1 MVTTFRLCYTEFMDS
16 QDNQPWAPKDD
27 APAVG
32 GDVNSVDDNQQLD
45 TNNKQNQET
54 PVDDVSTNE
63 TSTESPATGVA
74 MDAVMPSSNAIDG
87 QSDSNDEVTSIN
99 ETNTEV
105 TEPVAN
111 NDTESSIPQ
120 SVFDD
125 IASAE
130 PTAPTFSPFDG
141 VQDATQTTP
150 TTATTTSASST
161 APVEQANQPTA
172 TSQSQPG
179 QVIQPEP
186 KKKKSGLKIA
196 LFIGIPILVI
206 LLGVFI
212 WYFAI
217 FNEKT
222 NVVKAAMSNLMS
234 QRDNSAK
241 YSLEMSEDDMS
252 VTISGNISYL
262 ANGSMSADADV
273 EIDTGVEMP
282 SSFSNLGS
290 ISVIN
295 DNKALYI
302 KPSLSDSTQAMISTF
317 ANTYSTNNTDLSVIF
332 DTINDKW
339 IKVDYDLLTSNVA
352 SASSAKGADSL
363 KCIET
368 VTDKLDD
375 KISRQQLIDSLFD
388 SGVLSVTGV
397 EKDANGKYYV
407 ININQDKY
415 DEYIDLLVKTNVFNT
430 LSSCLGSDSKGE
442 PLTAETLKENIDTE
456 TITDTSYKMYISGWN
471 RQVDRIEISGKQGS
485 ASFSASL
492 QYANKIPEIKAPEDA
507 TDIEDA
513 MQELMQKIML
523 QQSSGRDIEIYT
535 NDEFDVINTTDD
547 ALVGPS
553 LQDIPTGIISSGFIK
568 AFSDQLKD

>member
-1 MVTTFRLCYTEFMDS
+1 MDS
-16 QDNQPWAPKDD
+16 QDNQPWAPKND

-45 TNNKQNQET
+45 TNNEQNPET
-54 PVDDVSTNE
+54 PVDDVSANE
-63 TSTESPATGVA
+63 ANTENPVTGIA
-74 MDAVMPSSNAIDG
+74 MDAVMPSSGTSDE
-87 QSDSNDEVTSIN
+87 QSSSDSGAVNSKTTAEVAAPAASSD
-99 ETNTEV
+99 
-105 TEPVAN
+105 A
-111 NDTESSIPQ
+111 ESSIPQ
-120 SVFDD
+120 SVFDN
-125 IASAE
+125 IASTGPAT
-130 PTAPTFSPFDG
+130 PAFSPFGG
-141 VQDATQTTP
+141 VQDAAQ
-150 TTATTTSASST
+150 TTSASNTTS
-161 APVEQANQPTA
+161 AEQTNQPIT
-172 TSQSQPG
+172 TSQGQPD
-179 QVIQPEP
+179 QTAQPEP

-217 FNEKT
+217 YNEKT
-222 NVVKAAMSNLMS
+222 NVVKAAISNLMS

-241 YSLEMSEDDMS
+241 YSLEMSEDDTS

-262 ANGSMSADADV
+262 ANGSMSADANI

-282 SSFSNLGS
+282 SSFSDLGS

-295 DNKALYI
+295 DNEALYI
-302 KPSLSDSTQAMISTF
+302 KPSLSDNTQAMISTF
-317 ANTYSTNNTDLSVIF
+317 ANSYSTNNTDLSVIF

-339 IKVDYDLLTSNVA
+339 VKIDYDLLTSNTT

-430 LSSCLGSDSKGE
+430 LSSCLGSNSDGE
-442 PLTAETLKENIDTE
+442 LLTAETLKKNIDTE
-456 TITDTSYKMYISGWN
+456 TITNTSYKMYISGWN

-492 QYANKIPEIKAPEDA
+492 QYANKVPEIKAPEDA

-513 MQELMQKIML
+513 MQQLMQKMML

-535 NDEFDVINTTDD
+535 NDEFDVINTADD
-547 ALVGPS
+547 ALVGPT
-553 LQDIPTGIISSGFIK
+553 LQDIPTGIINSGFIK
-568 AFSDQLKD
+568 AFSDQLKN

>member
-1 MVTTFRLCYTEFMDS
+1 MDS
-16 QDNQPWAPKDD
+16 QDNQPWAPKND

-45 TNNKQNQET
+45 TNNEQNPET

-63 TSTESPATGVA
+63 ANTENPVTGVA
-74 MDAVMPSSNAIDG
+74 MDAVMPSSGTSDE
-87 QSDSNDEVTSIN
+87 QSSSDSGAVNGETTAEVAAPAASSD
-99 ETNTEV
+99 
-105 TEPVAN
+105 A
-111 NDTESSIPQ
+111 ESPIPQ
-120 SVFDD
+120 SVFDN
-125 IASAE
+125 IASAG
-130 PTAPTFSPFDG
+130 PAAPTFSPFGG
-141 VQDATQTTP
+141 VQDAAQTTP
-150 TTATTTSASST
+150 TTTTTT
-161 APVEQANQPTA
+161 VGQ
-172 TSQSQPG
+172 TSQPITTSQGQPG
-179 QVIQPEP
+179 QTAQPEP

-217 FNEKT
+217 YNEKT

-241 YSLEMSEDDMS
+241 YSLEMSEDDAS

-262 ANGSMSADADV
+262 ANGSMSADANI

-282 SSFSNLGS
+282 SSFSDLGS

-302 KPSLSDSTQAMISTF
+302 KPSLSDNTQAMISTF
-317 ANTYSTNNTDLSVIF
+317 ANSYSTNNTDLSVVF

-339 IKVDYDLLTSNVA
+339 IKVDYDLLTSNA
-352 SASSAKGADSL
+352 TSASSAEGADSL
-363 KCIET
+363 KCIEA

-415 DEYIDLLVKTNVFNT
+415 DEYIDLLAKTNVFNT
-430 LSSCLGSDSKGE
+430 LSSCLGSDSDGE
-442 PLTAETLKENIDTE
+442 LLTAETLKKNIDTE
-456 TITDTSYKMYISGWN
+456 TITNTSYKMYISGWN

-492 QYANKIPEIKAPEDA
+492 QYANKVPEIKAPEDA

-523 QQSSGRDIEIYT
+523 QQSSDRDIEIYT
-535 NDEFDVINTTDD
+535 NNELDVINTADD
-547 ALVGPS
+547 ALVGPT
-553 LQDIPTGIISSGFIK
+553 LQDIPTGIINSGFIK

>member
-32 GDVNSVDDNQQLD
+32 GDVNSVDDNQQSD
-45 TNNKQNQET
+45 TNNEQNQEAS
-54 PVDDVSTNE
+54 VDDASTNE

-74 MDAVMPSSNAIDG
+74 MDAVMPSSSTSDE
-87 QSDSNDEVTSIN
+87 QSSSDSGAVNGETTAEVAAPATSSD
-99 ETNTEV
+99 
-105 TEPVAN
+105 A
-111 NDTESSIPQ
+111 ESSIPQ
-120 SVFDD
+120 SVFDN
-125 IASAE
+125 IASAG
-130 PTAPTFSPFDG
+130 PATPAFSPFGG
-141 VQDATQTTP
+141 VQDVAQTTP
-150 TTATTTSASST
+150 TATTTT
-161 APVEQANQPTA
+161 VGQ
-172 TSQSQPG
+172 TSQPITTSQGQPG
-179 QVIQPEP
+179 QTAQPEP
-186 KKKKSGLKIA
+186 EKKKSGLKIA
-196 LFIGIPILVI
+196 LFISIPILVI

-222 NVVKAAMSNLMS
+222 NVVKAAISNLMS

-262 ANGSMSADADV
+262 ANGSMSADANI

-282 SSFSNLGS
+282 SSFGDLGS

-295 DNKALYI
+295 DNEALYI
-302 KPSLSDSTQAMISTF
+302 KPSLSDNTQAMISTF
-317 ANTYSTNNTDLSVIF
+317 ANSYSTNNTDLSVIF

-415 DEYIDLLVKTNVFNT
+415 DEYIDLLAKTNVFNT
-430 LSSCLGSDSKGE
+430 LSSCLGSNSDGE
-442 PLTAETLKENIDTE
+442 LLTAETLKENIDTE

-492 QYANKIPEIKAPEDA
+492 QYANEVPEIKTPEDA

-535 NDEFDVINTTDD
+535 NDEFDVINTADD
-547 ALVGPS
+547 ALVGPT

-568 AFSDQLKD
+568 AFSDQLKN

>member
-16 QDNQPWAPKDD
+16 QDNQPWAPKND

-45 TNNKQNQET
+45 TNNEQNPET
-54 PVDDVSTNE
+54 PVDDVSANE
-63 TSTESPATGVA
+63 ANTENPATGIA
-74 MDAVMPSSNAIDG
+74 MDAVMPSSGTSDE
-87 QSDSNDEVTSIN
+87 QSSSDSGAVNGETTAEVATPAASSD
-99 ETNTEV
+99 
-105 TEPVAN
+105 A
-111 NDTESSIPQ
+111 ESSIPQ
-120 SVFDD
+120 SVFDN
-125 IASAE
+125 IASTGPAT
-130 PTAPTFSPFDG
+130 PAFSPFGG

-150 TTATTTSASST
+150 TATTTT
-161 APVEQANQPTA
+161 VGQ
-172 TSQSQPG
+172 TSQPITTSQG
-179 QVIQPEP
+179 QPSQTAQPEP

-196 LFIGIPILVI
+196 LFISIPILVI

-217 FNEKT
+217 YNEKT
-222 NVVKAAMSNLMS
+222 NVVKAAISNLMS

-262 ANGSMSADADV
+262 ANGSMSADANI

-282 SSFSNLGS
+282 SSFSDLGS

-302 KPSLSDSTQAMISTF
+302 KPSLSDNTQAMISTF
-317 ANTYSTNNTDLSVIF
+317 ANSYSTNNTNLSVIF

-339 IKVDYDLLTSNVA
+339 IKVDYDLLTSNA
-352 SASSAKGADSL
+352 TSASSTKGAESL
-363 KCIET
+363 KCIEA

-430 LSSCLGSDSKGE
+430 LSSCLGSNSDGE
-442 PLTAETLKENIDTE
+442 LLTAETLKENIDTE
-456 TITDTSYKMYISGWN
+456 TITNTSYKMYISGWN

-492 QYANKIPEIKAPEDA
+492 QYANEVPEIKAPEDA
-507 TDIEDA
+507 TNIEDA
-513 MQELMQKIML
+513 MQELMQKMML

-535 NDEFDVINTTDD
+535 NDEFDVINTADD
-547 ALVGPS
+547 ALVGPT
-553 LQDIPTGIISSGFIK
+553 LQDIPTGIINSGFIK
-568 AFSDQLKD
+568 AFSNQLKD

>member
-1 MVTTFRLCYTEFMDS
+1 MDS
-16 QDNQPWAPKDD
+16 QDNQPWAPKND

-45 TNNKQNQET
+45 TNNEQNPET
-54 PVDDVSTNE
+54 PVDDVSANE
-63 TSTESPATGVA
+63 ANTENLVTGIA
-74 MDAVMPSSNAIDG
+74 MDAVMPSSGTSDEQSN
-87 QSDSNDEVTSIN
+87 SDSGAVNGETTAEVAAPAASSD
-99 ETNTEV
+99 
-105 TEPVAN
+105 A
-111 NDTESSIPQ
+111 ESSIPQ
-120 SVFDD
+120 SVFDN

-130 PTAPTFSPFDG
+130 PATPAFSPFGG
-141 VQDATQTTP
+141 VQNATQTTS
-150 TTATTTSASST
+150 ASNTTT
-161 APVEQANQPTA
+161 VGQ
-172 TSQSQPG
+172 TSQPITTSQGQPG
-179 QVIQPEP
+179 QTDQPEP

-196 LFIGIPILVI
+196 LCIGIPILVI

-217 FNEKT
+217 YNEKT

-241 YSLEMSEDDMS
+241 YSLEMSEDDAS

-262 ANGSMSADADV
+262 ANGSMSADANI

-282 SSFSNLGS
+282 SSFSDLGS

-295 DNKALYI
+295 DNKALYV
-302 KPSLSDSTQAMISTF
+302 KPSLSDNTQAMISTF
-317 ANTYSTNNTDLSVIF
+317 ANSYSTSNTDLSVIF

-339 IKVDYDLLTSNVA
+339 IKIDHDLLASNTISTS
-352 SASSAKGADSL
+352 STDGADSL
-363 KCIET
+363 KCVEA

-375 KISRQQLIDSLFD
+375 KISREQLINSLFD

-430 LSSCLGSDSKGE
+430 LSSCLGSNGDGE

-471 RQVDRIEISGKQGS
+471 RQVDRIEISGKQ
-485 ASFSASL
+485 ASSSFNATI
-492 QYANKIPEIKAPEDA
+492 QYANEVPEIKAPEDA

-523 QQSSGRDIEIYT
+523 QQSSGRDIKIYT
-535 NDEFDVINTTDD
+535 NDEFDVINTADD
-547 ALVGPS
+547 ALVGPT

>member
-1 MVTTFRLCYTEFMDS
+1 MDS

-32 GDVNSVDDNQQLD
+32 GNVNSIDDNQQSS
-45 TNNKQNQET
+45 TNNEQNQEAS
-54 PVDDVSTNE
+54 VNDASTNE
-63 TSTESPATGVA
+63 TNVETPATGVA
-74 MDAVMPSSNAIDG
+74 MDAVMPASNVTDE
-87 QSDSNDEVTSIN
+87 QPDSNSEAANEN
-99 ETNTEV
+99 ETSTEV
-105 TEPVAN
+105 AEPVAN
-111 NDTESSIPQ
+111 TDTESSIPQ

-125 IASAE
+125 IASAG
-130 PTAPTFSPFDG
+130 PTSPAFSPFGG
-141 VQDATQTTP
+141 VQDATQSTP
-150 TTATTTSASST
+150 ATTTSASST

-206 LLGVFI
+206 LLGIFI

-222 NVVKAAMSNLMS
+222 NVVKAAISNLMS

-241 YSLEMSEDDMS
+241 YTFEISEDNMT
-252 VTISGNISYL
+252 VTIDGNISYL
-262 ANGSMSADADV
+262 ANGSMSADANI

-282 SSFSNLGS
+282 SSFSDLGS

-302 KPSLSDSTQAMISTF
+302 KPSLSDNTQAMISTF
-317 ANTYSTNNTDLSVIF
+317 ANSYSTNNTDLSVIF

-397 EKDANGKYYV
+397 EKDANGKYYI

-430 LSSCLGSDSKGE
+430 LSSCLGSNSDGE
-442 PLTAETLKENIDTE
+442 LLTAETLKGNIDTE

-485 ASFSASL
+485 ASFSANL
-492 QYANKIPEIKAPEDA
+492 QYANKTPEIKAPEDA

-535 NDEFDVINTTDD
+535 NDEFDVINTADD
-547 ALVGPS
+547 ALVGPT

>member
-1 MVTTFRLCYTEFMDS
+1 MDS
-16 QDNQPWAPKDD
+16 QDNQPWAPKND

-45 TNNKQNQET
+45 TNNEQNQET
-54 PVDDVSTNE
+54 PVNDISANE
-63 TSTESPATGVA
+63 ANTENPVTGTA
-74 MDAVMPSSNAIDG
+74 MDAVMPSSGTSDEQSN
-87 QSDSNDEVTSIN
+87 SDSGAVNGETTAEVAAPAASSD
-99 ETNTEV
+99 
-105 TEPVAN
+105 A
-111 NDTESSIPQ
+111 ESSIPQ
-120 SVFDD
+120 SVFDN
-125 IASAE
+125 IASAG
-130 PTAPTFSPFDG
+130 PAAPAFSPFGG
-141 VQDATQTTP
+141 VQDATQTTS
-150 TTATTTSASST
+150 ASNTTTVGQT
-161 APVEQANQPTA
+161 NQPIT
-172 TSQSQPG
+172 TSQGQPG
-179 QVIQPEP
+179 QTAQPGP

-217 FNEKT
+217 YNEKT
-222 NVVKAAMSNLMS
+222 NVVKAAISNLMS

-241 YSLEMSEDDMS
+241 YSLEMSEDDAS

-262 ANGSMSADADV
+262 ANGSMSADADI

-282 SSFSNLGS
+282 SSFSDLGS

-295 DNKALYI
+295 DNEALYI
-302 KPSLSDSTQAMISTF
+302 KPSLSDNTQAMISTF
-317 ANTYSTNNTDLSVIF
+317 ANSYSTNNTDLSVIF

-339 IKVDYDLLTSNVA
+339 IKVDYDLLTSNA
-352 SASSAKGADSL
+352 TSASSAKGADSL

-415 DEYIDLLVKTNVFNT
+415 DEYIDLLAKTNVFNT
-430 LSSCLGSDSKGE
+430 LSSCLGSNSDGE
-442 PLTAETLKENIDTE
+442 LLTAETLKENIDTE
-456 TITDTSYKMYISGWN
+456 TITNTSYKMYISGWN

-492 QYANKIPEIKAPEDA
+492 QYANEVPEIKAPDDA

-535 NDEFDVINTTDD
+535 NDEFDVINTADD
-547 ALVGPS
+547 ALVGPT
-553 LQDIPTGIISSGFIK
+553 LQDIPTGIINSGFIK
-568 AFSDQLKD
+568 AFSNQLKG

>member
-16 QDNQPWAPKDD
+16 QDNQPWAPKND

-45 TNNKQNQET
+45 TNNEQNPET
-54 PVDDVSTNE
+54 PVDDVSANE
-63 TSTESPATGVA
+63 ANTENPVTGIA
-74 MDAVMPSSNAIDG
+74 MDAVMPSSGPSDE
-87 QSDSNDEVTSIN
+87 QSSSDSGAVNGETAAEVATPAASSD
-99 ETNTEV
+99 
-105 TEPVAN
+105 A
-111 NDTESSIPQ
+111 ESPIPQ
-120 SVFDD
+120 SVFDN
-125 IASAE
+125 IASAG
-130 PTAPTFSPFDG
+130 PATPAFSPFGG
-141 VQDATQTTP
+141 VQDAAQ
-150 TTATTTSASST
+150 TTSASNTTTVGQTS
-161 APVEQANQPTA
+161 QPIT
-172 TSQSQPG
+172 TSQSQPS
-179 QVIQPEP
+179 QTTQPEP

-217 FNEKT
+217 YNEKT

-241 YSLEMSEDDMS
+241 YSLEMSEDDAS

-262 ANGSMSADADV
+262 ANGSMSADANI

-282 SSFSNLGS
+282 SSFSDLGS

-302 KPSLSDSTQAMISTF
+302 KPSLSDNTQAMISTF
-317 ANTYSTNNTDLSVIF
+317 ANSYSTNNTDLSVIF

-339 IKVDYDLLTSNVA
+339 IKVDYDLLTSNA
-352 SASSAKGADSL
+352 TSASSAKGADSL

-430 LSSCLGSDSKGE
+430 LSSCLGSNSNGE
-442 PLTAETLKENIDTE
+442 LLTAETLKKNIDTE
-456 TITDTSYKMYISGWN
+456 TITNTSYKMYISGWN

-492 QYANKIPEIKAPEDA
+492 QYANKVPEIKAPEDA

-535 NDEFDVINTTDD
+535 NDELDVINTADD
-547 ALVGPS
+547 ALVGPT
-553 LQDIPTGIISSGFIK
+553 LQDIPTGIINSGFIK

>member
-16 QDNQPWAPKDD
+16 QDNQPWAPKND

-45 TNNKQNQET
+45 TNNEQNQET
-54 PVDDVSTNE
+54 PVDDVSANE
-63 TSTESPATGVA
+63 ANTENPVTGIA
-74 MDAVMPSSNAIDG
+74 MDAVMPSSGTSDE
-87 QSDSNDEVTSIN
+87 QSSSDSGVVNS
-99 ETNTEV
+99 ETTTEV
-105 TEPVAN
+105 AAPAASS
-111 NDTESSIPQ
+111 DAESSIPQ
-120 SVFDD
+120 SVFDN
-125 IASAE
+125 IASAG
-130 PTAPTFSPFDG
+130 PTTPAFSPFGG
-141 VQDATQTTP
+141 VQDAAQ
-150 TTATTTSASST
+150 TTSASNTTS
-161 APVEQANQPTA
+161 VEQ
-172 TSQSQPG
+172 TSQPITTSQGQPG
-179 QVIQPEP
+179 QTAQPEP

-222 NVVKAAMSNLMS
+222 NVVKAAISNLMS

-241 YSLEMSEDDMS
+241 YSLKMSEDDAS

-262 ANGSMSADADV
+262 ANGSMSADANI

-282 SSFSNLGS
+282 SSFSDLGS

-295 DNKALYI
+295 DNEALYI
-302 KPSLSDSTQAMISTF
+302 KPSLSDNTQAMISTF
-317 ANTYSTNNTDLSVIF
+317 ANSYSTNNTDLSVIF

-363 KCIET
+363 KCIEA

-430 LSSCLGSDSKGE
+430 LSSCLGSNSDGE
-442 PLTAETLKENIDTE
+442 LLTAETLKKNIDTE
-456 TITDTSYKMYISGWN
+456 TITNTSYKMYISGWN

-492 QYANKIPEIKAPEDA
+492 QYANKVPEIKAPEDA

-513 MQELMQKIML
+513 MQELMQKMML
-523 QQSSGRDIEIYT
+523 QQSSDRDIKIYT
-535 NDEFDVINTTDD
+535 NNELDVINTADD
-547 ALVGPS
+547 ALVGPT
-553 LQDIPTGIISSGFIK
+553 LQDIPTGIINSGFIK

>member
-1 MVTTFRLCYTEFMDS
+1 MDS
-16 QDNQPWAPKDD
+16 QDNQPWAPKND

-45 TNNKQNQET
+45 TNNEQNQEA
-54 PVDDVSTNE
+54 PVDDTSANE
-63 TSTESPATGVA
+63 ANAENPVTGIA
-74 MDAVMPSSNAIDG
+74 MDAVMPSSSTSDEQSN
-87 QSDSNDEVTSIN
+87 SDSGVVNSETTAEVATPGASSD
-99 ETNTEV
+99 
-105 TEPVAN
+105 A
-111 NDTESSIPQ
+111 ESSIPQ
-120 SVFDD
+120 SVFDN
-125 IASAE
+125 IASAG
-130 PTAPTFSPFDG
+130 PATPAFSPFGG

-150 TTATTTSASST
+150 ATTTT
-161 APVEQANQPTA
+161 TVGQ
-172 TSQSQPG
+172 TSQPITTSQDQPG
-179 QVIQPEP
+179 QTAQPEP

-196 LFIGIPILVI
+196 LFISIPILVI

-217 FNEKT
+217 YNEKT
-222 NVVKAAMSNLMS
+222 NVVKAAISNLMS

-241 YSLEMSEDDMS
+241 YSLKMSEDDMS
-252 VTISGNISYL
+252 VTINGNISYL
-262 ANGSMSADADV
+262 ANGSMSADADIK
-273 EIDTGVEMP
+273 IDTGVKTP
-282 SSFSNLGS
+282 SNFSDLGS

-302 KPSLSDSTQAMISTF
+302 KPSLSDNTQAMISTF
-317 ANTYSTNNTDLSVIF
+317 ANSYSTNNTDLSVIF

-339 IKVDYDLLTSNVA
+339 IKVDYDLLTSNA
-352 SASSAKGADSL
+352 TSASSAKGADSL

-430 LSSCLGSDSKGE
+430 LSSCLESSSDGE
-442 PLTAETLKENIDTE
+442 LLTAETLKENIDTE
-456 TITDTSYKMYISGWN
+456 TITNTSYKMYISGWN

-492 QYANKIPEIKAPEDA
+492 QYANKVPEIKAPEDA

-513 MQELMQKIML
+513 MQELMQKMML
-523 QQSSGRDIEIYT
+523 QQSSDRDIEIYT
-535 NDEFDVINTTDD
+535 NNELDVINTADD
-547 ALVGPS
+547 ALIGPT
-553 LQDIPTGIISSGFIK
+553 LQDIPTGIINSGFIK

>member
-16 QDNQPWAPKDD
+16 QDNQPWAPKND

-32 GDVNSVDDNQQLD
+32 RDVNSVDDNQQLD
-45 TNNKQNQET
+45 TNNEQNPET
-54 PVDDVSTNE
+54 PVDDVSANE
-63 TSTESPATGVA
+63 ANTESPVTGIA
-74 MDAVMPSSNAIDG
+74 MDAVMPSSGTSDEQSN
-87 QSDSNDEVTSIN
+87 SDSGTVNGETTAEVAAPAASSD
-99 ETNTEV
+99 
-105 TEPVAN
+105 A
-111 NDTESSIPQ
+111 ESPIPQ
-120 SVFDD
+120 SVFDN
-125 IASAE
+125 IASAG
-130 PTAPTFSPFDG
+130 PATPAFSPFGG
-141 VQDATQTTP
+141 VQDAAQTTP
-150 TTATTTSASST
+150 AATTTA
-161 APVEQANQPTA
+161 VGQ
-172 TSQSQPG
+172 TSQPITTSQGQPG
-179 QVIQPEP
+179 QTAQPEP

-217 FNEKT
+217 YNEKT

-241 YSLEMSEDDMS
+241 YSLEMSEDDAS

-262 ANGSMSADADV
+262 ANGSMSADANI
-273 EIDTGVEMP
+273 EIDTGVEMS
-282 SSFSNLGS
+282 SSFSDLGS

-302 KPSLSDSTQAMISTF
+302 KPSLSNNTQAMISTF
-317 ANTYSTNNTDLSVIF
+317 ANSYSTNNTDLSVIF

-363 KCIET
+363 KCIEA

-430 LSSCLGSDSKGE
+430 LSSCLGSNSDGE
-442 PLTAETLKENIDTE
+442 LLTAETLKENIDTE
-456 TITDTSYKMYISGWN
+456 TITNTSYKMYISGWN

-492 QYANKIPEIKAPEDA
+492 QYANKVPEIKAPDDA

-513 MQELMQKIML
+513 MQQLMQKMML
-523 QQSSGRDIEIYT
+523 QQSSDRDIEIYT
-535 NDEFDVINTTDD
+535 NNELDVINTADD
-547 ALVGPS
+547 ALVGPT
-553 LQDIPTGIISSGFIK
+553 LQDIPTGIINSGFIK
-568 AFSDQLKD
+568 AFSNQLKD

>member
-1 MVTTFRLCYTEFMDS
+1 MDS
-16 QDNQPWAPKDD
+16 QDNQPWAPKND

-45 TNNKQNQET
+45 TNNEQNPET
-54 PVDDVSTNE
+54 PVDDVSANE
-63 TSTESPATGVA
+63 ANTENLVTGIA
-74 MDAVMPSSNAIDG
+74 MDAVMPSSGTSDEQSN
-87 QSDSNDEVTSIN
+87 SDSGAVNGETTVEVAAPAASSD
-99 ETNTEV
+99 
-105 TEPVAN
+105 A
-111 NDTESSIPQ
+111 ESSIPQ
-120 SVFDD
+120 SVFDN

-130 PTAPTFSPFDG
+130 PATPAFSPFGG
-141 VQDATQTTP
+141 VQNATQTTS
-150 TTATTTSASST
+150 ASNTTT
-161 APVEQANQPTA
+161 VGQ
-172 TSQSQPG
+172 TSQPITTSQGQPG
-179 QVIQPEP
+179 QTAQPEP

-217 FNEKT
+217 YNEKT
-222 NVVKAAMSNLMS
+222 NVVKAAISNLMS

-241 YSLEMSEDDMS
+241 YSLEMSEDDAS

-262 ANGSMSADADV
+262 ANGSMSADANI

-282 SSFSNLGS
+282 SSFSDLGS

-295 DNKALYI
+295 DNKALYV
-302 KPSLSDSTQAMISTF
+302 KPSLSDNTQAMISTF
-317 ANTYSTNNTDLSVIF
+317 ANSYSTSNTDLSVIF

-339 IKVDYDLLTSNVA
+339 IKIDHDLLASNTISTS
-352 SASSAKGADSL
+352 STDGADSL
-363 KCIET
+363 KCVEA

-375 KISRQQLIDSLFD
+375 KISREQLINSLFD

-430 LSSCLGSDSKGE
+430 LSSCLGSNGDGE
-442 PLTAETLKENIDTE
+442 PLTTETLKENIDTE

-471 RQVDRIEISGKQGS
+471 RQVDRIEISGKQ
-485 ASFSASL
+485 ASSSFNATI
-492 QYANKIPEIKAPEDA
+492 QYANEVPEIKAPEDA

-523 QQSSGRDIEIYT
+523 QQSSGRDIKIYT
-535 NDEFDVINTTDD
+535 NDEFDVINTADD
-547 ALVGPS
+547 ALVGPT

>member
-1 MVTTFRLCYTEFMDS
+1 MDS

-32 GDVNSVDDNQQLD
+32 GNVNSIDDNQQSS
-45 TNNKQNQET
+45 TNNEQNQEAS
-54 PVDDVSTNE
+54 VNDASTNE
-63 TSTESPATGVA
+63 TNVETPATGVA
-74 MDAVMPSSNAIDG
+74 MDAVMPASNVTDE
-87 QSDSNDEVTSIN
+87 QPDSNSEAANEN
-99 ETNTEV
+99 ETSTEV
-105 TEPVAN
+105 AEPVAN
-111 NDTESSIPQ
+111 TDTESSIPQ

-125 IASAE
+125 IASAG
-130 PTAPTFSPFDG
+130 PTSPAFSPFGG
-141 VQDATQTTP
+141 VQDATQSTP
-150 TTATTTSASST
+150 AITTSASST

-196 LFIGIPILVI
+196 LFICIPILVI
-206 LLGVFI
+206 LIGVLI

-241 YSLEMSEDDMS
+241 YTFEISEDNMT
-252 VTISGNISYL
+252 VTIDGNISYL
-262 ANGSMSADADV
+262 ANGSMSADANI

-282 SSFSNLGS
+282 SSFSDLGS

-302 KPSLSDSTQAMISTF
+302 KPSLSDNTQAMISTF
-317 ANTYSTNNTDLSVIF
+317 ANSYSANNTDLSVIF

-397 EKDANGKYYV
+397 EKDANGKYYI

-430 LSSCLGSDSKGE
+430 LSSCLGSDSNGE

-492 QYANKIPEIKAPEDA
+492 QYANKTPEIKAPEDA

-535 NDEFDVINTTDD
+535 NDEFDVINTADD
-547 ALVGPS
+547 ALVGPT

>member
-1 MVTTFRLCYTEFMDS
+1 MDS
-16 QDNQPWAPKDD
+16 QDNQPWAPKND

-45 TNNKQNQET
+45 TNNKQNPET
-54 PVDDVSTNE
+54 PVDDVSANE
-63 TSTESPATGVA
+63 ANTENQVTGIA
-74 MDAVMPSSNAIDG
+74 MDAVMPSSGTSDEQSSSDGGAVNGEATAEVAAPATSSNA
-87 QSDSNDEVTSIN
+87 
-99 ETNTEV
+99 
-105 TEPVAN
+105 
-111 NDTESSIPQ
+111 ESSIPQ
-120 SVFDD
+120 SVFDN
-125 IASAE
+125 IASAG
-130 PTAPTFSPFDG
+130 PATPAFSPFGG
-141 VQDATQTTP
+141 VQDAAQTTP
-150 TTATTTSASST
+150 AATTTT
-161 APVEQANQPTA
+161 VGQ
-172 TSQSQPG
+172 TSQPITTSQG
-179 QVIQPEP
+179 QPSQTAQPEP

-217 FNEKT
+217 YNEKT

-252 VTISGNISYL
+252 VTINGNIRYL
-262 ANGSMSADADV
+262 ANGSMSADANI

-282 SSFSNLGS
+282 SSFSDLGS

-302 KPSLSDSTQAMISTF
+302 KPSLSDNTQAMISTF
-317 ANTYSTNNTDLSVIF
+317 ANSYSTNNTDLSVIF

-339 IKVDYDLLTSNVA
+339 IKVDYDLLTSNA
-352 SASSAKGADSL
+352 TSASSAEGADSL
-363 KCIET
+363 KCIEA

-388 SGVLSVTGV
+388 SGVLSVTDV

-430 LSSCLGSDSKGE
+430 LSSCLGSDSNGE

-492 QYANKIPEIKAPEDA
+492 QYANEVPEIKAPEDA

-535 NDEFDVINTTDD
+535 NNEFDVINTADD
-547 ALVGPS
+547 ALVGPT
-553 LQDIPTGIISSGFIK
+553 LQDIPTGIINSGLIK

>member
-1 MVTTFRLCYTEFMDS
+1 MDS

-32 GDVNSVDDNQQLD
+32 GDVNSVDDNQQSD
-45 TNNKQNQET
+45 TNNEQNQEAS
-54 PVDDVSTNE
+54 VDDASTNE

-74 MDAVMPSSNAIDG
+74 MDAVMPSSSTSNE
-87 QSDSNDEVTSIN
+87 QSNSDSGAVNGETTAEVAAPAASSD
-99 ETNTEV
+99 
-105 TEPVAN
+105 A
-111 NDTESSIPQ
+111 ESSIPQ
-120 SVFDD
+120 SVFDN
-125 IASAE
+125 IASAG
-130 PTAPTFSPFDG
+130 PATPAFSPFGG
-141 VQDATQTTP
+141 VQDAAQTTP
-150 TTATTTSASST
+150 TATTTT
-161 APVEQANQPTA
+161 VGQ
-172 TSQSQPG
+172 TSQPITTSQGQPG
-179 QVIQPEP
+179 QTAQPEP
-186 KKKKSGLKIA
+186 EKKKSGLKIA
-196 LFIGIPILVI
+196 LFISIPILVI

-222 NVVKAAMSNLMS
+222 NVVKAAISNLMS

-262 ANGSMSADADV
+262 ANGSMSADANI

-282 SSFSNLGS
+282 SSFGDLGS

-302 KPSLSDSTQAMISTF
+302 KPSLSDNTQAMISTF
-317 ANTYSTNNTDLSVIF
+317 ANSYSTNNTDLSVIF

-415 DEYIDLLVKTNVFNT
+415 DEYIDLLAKTNVFNT
-430 LSSCLGSDSKGE
+430 LSSCLGSNSDGE
-442 PLTAETLKENIDTE
+442 LLTAETLKENIDTE

-485 ASFSASL
+485 ASFGASL
-492 QYANKIPEIKAPEDA
+492 QYANEVPEIKTPEDA

-535 NDEFDVINTTDD
+535 NDEFDVINTADD
-547 ALVGPS
+547 ALVGPT

-568 AFSDQLKD
+568 AFSDQLKN

>member
-1 MVTTFRLCYTEFMDS
+1 MDS
-16 QDNQPWAPKDD
+16 QDNQPWAPKND

-45 TNNKQNQET
+45 TNNEQNQET
-54 PVDDVSTNE
+54 PVDDVSANE
-63 TSTESPATGVA
+63 ANTENPVTGVA
-74 MDAVMPSSNAIDG
+74 MDAVMPSSGTSDE
-87 QSDSNDEVTSIN
+87 QSSSDSGAVNGETTAEVAAPAASSD
-99 ETNTEV
+99 
-105 TEPVAN
+105 A
-111 NDTESSIPQ
+111 ESPIPQ
-120 SVFDD
+120 SVFDN
-125 IASAE
+125 IASAG
-130 PTAPTFSPFDG
+130 PAAPTFSPFGG
-141 VQDATQTTP
+141 VQDAAQTTP
-150 TTATTTSASST
+150 TTTTTT
-161 APVEQANQPTA
+161 VGQ
-172 TSQSQPG
+172 TSQPITTSQGQPG
-179 QVIQPEP
+179 QTAQPEP

-217 FNEKT
+217 YNEKT

-241 YSLEMSEDDMS
+241 YSLEMSEDDAS

-262 ANGSMSADADV
+262 ANGSMSADANI

-282 SSFSNLGS
+282 SSFSDLGS

-302 KPSLSDSTQAMISTF
+302 KPSLSDNTQAMISTF
-317 ANTYSTNNTDLSVIF
+317 ANSYSTNNTDLSVVF

-339 IKVDYDLLTSNVA
+339 IKVDYDLLTSNA
-352 SASSAKGADSL
+352 TSASSAEGADSL
-363 KCIET
+363 KCIEA

-415 DEYIDLLVKTNVFNT
+415 DEYIDLLAKTNVFNT
-430 LSSCLGSDSKGE
+430 LSSCLGSNSDGE
-442 PLTAETLKENIDTE
+442 LLTAETLKENIDTE
-456 TITDTSYKMYISGWN
+456 TITNTSYKMYISGWN

-492 QYANKIPEIKAPEDA
+492 QYANKVPEIKAPEDA

-523 QQSSGRDIEIYT
+523 QQSSDRDIEIYT
-535 NDEFDVINTTDD
+535 NNELDVINTADD
-547 ALVGPS
+547 ALVGPT
-553 LQDIPTGIISSGFIK
+553 LQDIPTGIINSGFIK

>member
-1 MVTTFRLCYTEFMDS
+1 M
-16 QDNQPWAPKDD
+16 NA
-27 APAVG
+27 
-32 GDVNSVDDNQQLD
+32 
-45 TNNKQNQET
+45 
-54 PVDDVSTNE
+54 STNE

-74 MDAVMPSSNAIDG
+74 MDAVMPTSNTTDEKVESSSEVVGDNSATESTESAATDNA
-87 QSDSNDEVTSIN
+87 
-99 ETNTEV
+99 
-105 TEPVAN
+105 
-111 NDTESSIPQ
+111 ESSIPQ

-125 IASAE
+125 IATSG
-130 PTAPTFSPFDG
+130 PTAPAFSPFGG
-141 VQDATQTTP
+141 VQNAAQATPTNNATPTNQAGQPTLTTDNQPSQATQPTP
-150 TTATTTSASST
+150 
-161 APVEQANQPTA
+161 
-172 TSQSQPG
+172 
-179 QVIQPEP
+179 
-186 KKKKSGLKIA
+186 KKKSGLKIA
-196 LFIGIPILVI
+196 LFIGIPLLVI
-206 LLGVFI
+206 LIGVLI

-241 YSLEMSEDDMS
+241 YTFEISEDEMT
-252 VTISGNISYL
+252 VTIDGSISYL
-262 ANGSMSADADV
+262 ANGPISADANIK
-273 EIDTGVEMP
+273 IDTGVDMP
-282 SSFSNLGS
+282 SSLSDLGG

-295 DNKALYI
+295 DNEALYI
-302 KPSLSDSTQAMISTF
+302 KPSLSDNTQAMISAF
-317 ANTYSTNNTDLSVIF
+317 ANSYSTNNTDLSVIF

-415 DEYIDLLVKTNVFNT
+415 DEYIDLLAKTNVFNT
-430 LSSCLGSDSKGE
+430 LSSCLGSNSDGE
-442 PLTAETLKENIDTE
+442 LLTAETLKENIDTE

-492 QYANKIPEIKAPEDA
+492 QYANEVPEIKTPEDA

-535 NDEFDVINTTDD
+535 NDEFDVINTADD
-547 ALVGPS
+547 ALVGPT

-568 AFSDQLKD
+568 AFSDQLKN

>member
-1 MVTTFRLCYTEFMDS
+1 MVTTLCLWYTEYMDS

-32 GDVNSVDDNQQLD
+32 GDVNSIDDNQQSD
-45 TNNKQNQET
+45 TNNEQSQESS
-54 PVDDVSTNE
+54 VDDASTNE

-74 MDAVMPSSNAIDG
+74 MDAVMPTSNTTDEKVESSSEVVGDNSATESTESAATDNA
-87 QSDSNDEVTSIN
+87 
-99 ETNTEV
+99 
-105 TEPVAN
+105 
-111 NDTESSIPQ
+111 ESSIPQ

-125 IASAE
+125 IATSG
-130 PTAPTFSPFDG
+130 PTAPAFSPFGG
-141 VQDATQTTP
+141 VQNAAQATPTNNATPTNQAGQPTLTTDNQPSQATQPTP
-150 TTATTTSASST
+150 
-161 APVEQANQPTA
+161 
-172 TSQSQPG
+172 
-179 QVIQPEP
+179 
-186 KKKKSGLKIA
+186 KKKSGLKIA
-196 LFIGIPILVI
+196 LFIGIPLLVI
-206 LLGVFI
+206 LIGVLI

-241 YSLEMSEDDMS
+241 YTFEISEDEMT
-252 VTISGNISYL
+252 VTIDGSISYL
-262 ANGSMSADADV
+262 ANGPISADANIK
-273 EIDTGVEMP
+273 IDTGVDMP
-282 SSFSNLGS
+282 SSLSDLGG

-295 DNKALYI
+295 DNEALYI
-302 KPSLSDSTQAMISTF
+302 KPSLSDNTQAMISAF
-317 ANTYSTNNTDLSVIF
+317 ANSYSTNNTDLSVIF

-430 LSSCLGSDSKGE
+430 LSSCLGSDSNGE

-471 RQVDRIEISGKQGS
+471 RQVDRIEIGGKQGS

-492 QYANKIPEIKAPEDA
+492 QYANKTPEIKAPEDA

-535 NDEFDVINTTDD
+535 NDEFDVINTADD
-547 ALVGPS
+547 ALVGPT

-568 AFSDQLKD
+568 AFSDQLKN

>member
-1 MVTTFRLCYTEFMDS
+1 MDS
-16 QDNQPWAPKDD
+16 QDNQPWAPKND

-45 TNNKQNQET
+45 TNNEQNPET

-63 TSTESPATGVA
+63 ANTENPVTGVA
-74 MDAVMPSSNAIDG
+74 MDAVMPSSGTSDE
-87 QSDSNDEVTSIN
+87 QSSSDSGAVNGETTAEVAAPAASSD
-99 ETNTEV
+99 
-105 TEPVAN
+105 A
-111 NDTESSIPQ
+111 ESPIPQ
-120 SVFDD
+120 SVFDN
-125 IASAE
+125 IASAG
-130 PTAPTFSPFDG
+130 PAAPTFSPFGG
-141 VQDATQTTP
+141 VQDAAQTTP
-150 TTATTTSASST
+150 TTTTTT
-161 APVEQANQPTA
+161 VGQ
-172 TSQSQPG
+172 TSQPITTSQGQPG
-179 QVIQPEP
+179 QTAQPEP

-217 FNEKT
+217 YNEKT

-241 YSLEMSEDDMS
+241 YSLEMSEDDAS

-262 ANGSMSADADV
+262 ANGSMSADANI

-282 SSFSNLGS
+282 SSFSDLGS
-290 ISVIN
+290 ISIIN
-295 DNKALYI
+295 DNEALYI
-302 KPSLSDSTQAMISTF
+302 KPSLSDNTQAMISTF
-317 ANTYSTNNTDLSVIF
+317 ANSYSTNNTDLSVVF

-352 SASSAKGADSL
+352 STSSAKGADSL

-415 DEYIDLLVKTNVFNT
+415 DEYIDLLAKTNVFNT
-430 LSSCLGSDSKGE
+430 LSSCLGSDSDGE
-442 PLTAETLKENIDTE
+442 LLTAETLKKNIDTE
-456 TITDTSYKMYISGWN
+456 TITNTSYKMYISGWN

-492 QYANKIPEIKAPEDA
+492 QYANKVPEIKAPEDA

-523 QQSSGRDIEIYT
+523 QQSSDRDIEIYT
-535 NDEFDVINTTDD
+535 NNELDVINTADD
-547 ALVGPS
+547 ALVGPT
-553 LQDIPTGIISSGFIK
+553 LQDIPTGIINSGFIK

>member
-1 MVTTFRLCYTEFMDS
+1 MDS
-16 QDNQPWAPKDD
+16 QDNQPWAPKND

-45 TNNKQNQET
+45 TNNEQNQET
-54 PVDDVSTNE
+54 PVDDVSANE
-63 TSTESPATGVA
+63 ANTENPVTGIA
-74 MDAVMPSSNAIDG
+74 MDAVMPSSGTSDE
-87 QSDSNDEVTSIN
+87 QSSSDSGVVNS
-99 ETNTEV
+99 ETTTEV
-105 TEPVAN
+105 AAPAASS
-111 NDTESSIPQ
+111 DAESSIPQ
-120 SVFDD
+120 SVFDN
-125 IASAE
+125 IASAG
-130 PTAPTFSPFDG
+130 PTTPAFSPFGG
-141 VQDATQTTP
+141 VQDAAQ
-150 TTATTTSASST
+150 TTSASNTTS
-161 APVEQANQPTA
+161 VEQ
-172 TSQSQPG
+172 TSQPITTSQGQPG
-179 QVIQPEP
+179 QTAQPEP

-222 NVVKAAMSNLMS
+222 NVVKAAISNLMS

-241 YSLEMSEDDMS
+241 YSLKMSEDDAS

-262 ANGSMSADADV
+262 ANGSMSADANI

-282 SSFSNLGS
+282 SSFSDLGS

-295 DNKALYI
+295 DNEALYI
-302 KPSLSDSTQAMISTF
+302 KPSLSDNTQAMISTF
-317 ANTYSTNNTDLSVIF
+317 ANSYSTNNTDLSVIF

-363 KCIET
+363 KCIEA

-430 LSSCLGSDSKGE
+430 LSSCLGSNSDGE
-442 PLTAETLKENIDTE
+442 LLTAETLKKNIDTE
-456 TITDTSYKMYISGWN
+456 TITNTSYKMYISGWN

-492 QYANKIPEIKAPEDA
+492 QYANKVPEIKAPEDA

-513 MQELMQKIML
+513 MQELMQKMML
-523 QQSSGRDIEIYT
+523 QQSSDRDIKIYT
-535 NDEFDVINTTDD
+535 NNELDVINTADD
-547 ALVGPS
+547 ALVGPT
-553 LQDIPTGIISSGFIK
+553 LQDIPTGIINSGFIK

>member
-1 MVTTFRLCYTEFMDS
+1 MDS
-16 QDNQPWAPKDD
+16 QDNQPWAPKND

-45 TNNKQNQET
+45 TNNEQNQET
-54 PVDDVSTNE
+54 PVNDVSANE
-63 TSTESPATGVA
+63 ANTENPVTGIA
-74 MDAVMPSSNAIDG
+74 MDAVMPSSGTSDE
-87 QSDSNDEVTSIN
+87 QSSSDSGAVNGETTAEVAAPAASSD
-99 ETNTEV
+99 
-105 TEPVAN
+105 A
-111 NDTESSIPQ
+111 ESSIPQ
-120 SVFDD
+120 SVFDN
-125 IASAE
+125 IASAG
-130 PTAPTFSPFDG
+130 PATPAFSPFGG
-141 VQDATQTTP
+141 VQDAAQTTP
-150 TTATTTSASST
+150 VSNTTT
-161 APVEQANQPTA
+161 VGQ
-172 TSQSQPG
+172 TSQPITTSQGQPG
-179 QVIQPEP
+179 QTAQPEP

-222 NVVKAAMSNLMS
+222 NVVKAAISNLMS

-262 ANGSMSADADV
+262 ANGSMSADANI

-282 SSFSNLGS
+282 SSFSDLGS

-302 KPSLSDSTQAMISTF
+302 KPSLSDNTQAMISTF
-317 ANTYSTNNTDLSVIF
+317 ANSYSTNNTDLSVVF

-339 IKVDYDLLTSNVA
+339 IKVDYDLLTSNA
-352 SASSAKGADSL
+352 TSASSAEGADSL
-363 KCIET
+363 KCIEA

-430 LSSCLGSDSKGE
+430 LSSCLGSNSDGE
-442 PLTAETLKENIDTE
+442 LLTAETLKENIDTE
-456 TITDTSYKMYISGWN
+456 TITNTSYKMYISGWN

-492 QYANKIPEIKAPEDA
+492 QYANKVPEIKAPEDA

-513 MQELMQKIML
+513 MQQLMQKMML

-535 NDEFDVINTTDD
+535 NNELDVINTADD
-547 ALVGPS
+547 ALVGPT
-553 LQDIPTGIISSGFIK
+553 LQDIPTGIINSGFIK
-568 AFSDQLKD
+568 AFSNQLKD

>member
-1 MVTTFRLCYTEFMDS
+1 MDS
-16 QDNQPWAPKDD
+16 QDNQPWAPKND

-45 TNNKQNQET
+45 TNNEQNQET
-54 PVDDVSTNE
+54 PVNDVSTNE
-63 TSTESPATGVA
+63 ANTENPVAGIA
-74 MDAVMPSSNAIDG
+74 MDAVMPSSGTSDKQSN
-87 QSDSNDEVTSIN
+87 SDSGAVNGETTAEVAAPAASSD
-99 ETNTEV
+99 
-105 TEPVAN
+105 A
-111 NDTESSIPQ
+111 ESSIPQ
-120 SVFDD
+120 SVFDN
-125 IASAE
+125 IASAG
-130 PTAPTFSPFDG
+130 PATPAFSPFGG
-141 VQDATQTTP
+141 VQDAAQTTP
-150 TTATTTSASST
+150 TATTTT
-161 APVEQANQPTA
+161 VGQ
-172 TSQSQPG
+172 TSQPITTSQGQPG
-179 QVIQPEP
+179 QTAQPEP

-217 FNEKT
+217 YNEKT
-222 NVVKAAMSNLMS
+222 NVVKAAISNLMS

-241 YSLEMSEDDMS
+241 YSLEMSEDDAS

-262 ANGSMSADADV
+262 ANGSMSADANI

-282 SSFSNLGS
+282 SSFSDLGS

-295 DNKALYI
+295 DNEALYI
-302 KPSLSDSTQAMISTF
+302 KPSLSDNTQAMISTF
-317 ANTYSTNNTDLSVIF
+317 ANSYSANNTDLSVIF

-339 IKVDYDLLTSNVA
+339 IKVDYDLLTSNA
-352 SASSAKGADSL
+352 TSASSAKGADSL

-430 LSSCLGSDSKGE
+430 LSSCLGSNSDGE
-442 PLTAETLKENIDTE
+442 LLTAETLKENIDTE
-456 TITDTSYKMYISGWN
+456 TITNTSYKMYISGWN

-492 QYANKIPEIKAPEDA
+492 QYANKVPEIKAPEDA

-535 NDEFDVINTTDD
+535 NNELDVINTADD
-547 ALVGPS
+547 ALVGPT
-553 LQDIPTGIISSGFIK
+553 LQDIPTGIINSGFIK
-568 AFSDQLKD
+568 AFSNQLKD

>member
-1 MVTTFRLCYTEFMDS
+1 MDS
-16 QDNQPWAPKDD
+16 QDNQPWAPKND

-45 TNNKQNQET
+45 TNNEQNPET
-54 PVDDVSTNE
+54 PVDDVSANE
-63 TSTESPATGVA
+63 ANTENPVTGIA
-74 MDAVMPSSNAIDG
+74 IDAVMPSSGTSDEQSN
-87 QSDSNDEVTSIN
+87 SDSGAVNGETTAEVAAPAASSG
-99 ETNTEV
+99 
-105 TEPVAN
+105 A
-111 NDTESSIPQ
+111 ESSIPQ
-120 SVFDD
+120 SVFDN
-125 IASAE
+125 IASTGPAT
-130 PTAPTFSPFDG
+130 PAFSPFGG
-141 VQDATQTTP
+141 VQDAAQTTP
-150 TTATTTSASST
+150 AATTTT
-161 APVEQANQPTA
+161 VGQ
-172 TSQSQPG
+172 TSQPITTSQGQPG
-179 QVIQPEP
+179 QTAQPEP

-217 FNEKT
+217 YNEKT

-262 ANGSMSADADV
+262 ANGSMSADADI

-282 SSFSNLGS
+282 SSFSDLGS

-302 KPSLSDSTQAMISTF
+302 KPSLSDNTQAMISTF
-317 ANTYSTNNTDLSVIF
+317 ANSYSTNNTDLSVIF

-339 IKVDYDLLTSNVA
+339 IKVDYDLLTSNA
-352 SASSAKGADSL
+352 TSASSAKGADSL

-368 VTDKLDD
+368 VTNKLDD

-415 DEYIDLLVKTNVFNT
+415 DEYIDLLVKTNVFNA
-430 LSSCLGSDSKGE
+430 LSSCLGSNSDGE
-442 PLTAETLKENIDTE
+442 LLTAETLKENIDTE
-456 TITDTSYKMYISGWN
+456 TITNTSYKMYISGWN

-492 QYANKIPEIKAPEDA
+492 QYANKVPEIKAPEDA

-513 MQELMQKIML
+513 MQELMQKMML
-523 QQSSGRDIEIYT
+523 QQSSKRDIEIYT
-535 NDEFDVINTTDD
+535 NNEFDVINTADN
-547 ALVGPS
+547 ALIGPT
-553 LQDIPTGIISSGFIK
+553 LQDIPTGIINSGFIK
-568 AFSDQLKD
+568 AFSNQLKD

>member
-1 MVTTFRLCYTEFMDS
+1 MDS
-16 QDNQPWAPKDD
+16 QDNQPWAPKND

-45 TNNKQNQET
+45 TNNEQNPET
-54 PVDDVSTNE
+54 PVDDVSANE
-63 TSTESPATGVA
+63 ANTENPVTGIA
-74 MDAVMPSSNAIDG
+74 IDAVMPSSGTSNE
-87 QSDSNDEVTSIN
+87 QSNSDSGAVNGETTAEVAAPAASSG
-99 ETNTEV
+99 
-105 TEPVAN
+105 A
-111 NDTESSIPQ
+111 ESSIPQ
-120 SVFDD
+120 SVFDN
-125 IASAE
+125 IASTGPAT
-130 PTAPTFSPFDG
+130 PAFSPFGG
-141 VQDATQTTP
+141 VQDAAQTTP
-150 TTATTTSASST
+150 AATTATVGQTSQPITTS
-161 APVEQANQPTA
+161 QG
-172 TSQSQPG
+172 QPG
-179 QVIQPEP
+179 QTAQPEP
-186 KKKKSGLKIA
+186 RKKKSGLKIA

-217 FNEKT
+217 YNEKT

-262 ANGSMSADADV
+262 ANGSMSADADI

-282 SSFSNLGS
+282 SSFSDLGS

-302 KPSLSDSTQAMISTF
+302 KPSLSDNTQAMISTF
-317 ANTYSTNNTDLSVIF
+317 ANSYSTNNTDLSVIF

-339 IKVDYDLLTSNVA
+339 IKVDYDLLTSNA
-352 SASSAKGADSL
+352 TSASSAKGADSL

-368 VTDKLDD
+368 VTNKLDD

-388 SGVLSVTGV
+388 SGVLSVAGV

-415 DEYIDLLVKTNVFNT
+415 DEYIDLLVKTNVFNA
-430 LSSCLGSDSKGE
+430 LSSCLGSNSDGE
-442 PLTAETLKENIDTE
+442 LLTAETLKENIDTE
-456 TITDTSYKMYISGWN
+456 TITNTSYKMYISGWN

-492 QYANKIPEIKAPEDA
+492 QYANKVPEIKAPEDA

-513 MQELMQKIML
+513 MQELMQKMML
-523 QQSSGRDIEIYT
+523 QQSSKRDIEIYT
-535 NDEFDVINTTDD
+535 NNEFDVINTADD
-547 ALVGPS
+547 ALIGPT
-553 LQDIPTGIISSGFIK
+553 LQDIPTGIINSGFIK
-568 AFSDQLKD
+568 AFSNQLKD

>member
-16 QDNQPWAPKDD
+16 QDNQPWAPKND

-45 TNNKQNQET
+45 TNNKQNPET
-54 PVDDVSTNE
+54 PVDDVSANE
-63 TSTESPATGVA
+63 ANTENPVTGIA
-74 MDAVMPSSNAIDG
+74 MDAVMPSSGPSDE
-87 QSDSNDEVTSIN
+87 QSSSDSGAVNGETAAEVATPAASSD
-99 ETNTEV
+99 
-105 TEPVAN
+105 A
-111 NDTESSIPQ
+111 ESPIPQ
-120 SVFDD
+120 SVFDN
-125 IASAE
+125 IASAG
-130 PTAPTFSPFDG
+130 PATPAFSPFGG
-141 VQDATQTTP
+141 VQDAAQ
-150 TTATTTSASST
+150 TTSASNTTTVGQTS
-161 APVEQANQPTA
+161 QPIT
-172 TSQSQPG
+172 TSQSQPS
-179 QVIQPEP
+179 QTTQPEP

-217 FNEKT
+217 YNEKT

-241 YSLEMSEDDMS
+241 YSLEMSEDDAS

-262 ANGSMSADADV
+262 ANGSMSADANI

-282 SSFSNLGS
+282 SSFSDLGS

-302 KPSLSDSTQAMISTF
+302 KPSLSDNTQAMISTF
-317 ANTYSTNNTDLSVIF
+317 ANSYSTNNTDLSVIF

-339 IKVDYDLLTSNVA
+339 IKVDYDLLTSNA
-352 SASSAKGADSL
+352 TSASSAKGADSL

-430 LSSCLGSDSKGE
+430 LSSCLGSNSNGE
-442 PLTAETLKENIDTE
+442 LLTAETLKKNIDTE
-456 TITDTSYKMYISGWN
+456 TITNTSYKMYISGWN

-492 QYANKIPEIKAPEDA
+492 QYANKVPEIKAPEDA

-535 NDEFDVINTTDD
+535 NDELDVINTADD
-547 ALVGPS
+547 ALVGPT
-553 LQDIPTGIISSGFIK
+553 LQDIPTGIINSGFIK

>member
-32 GDVNSVDDNQQLD
+32 GDVNSVDDNQQSD
-45 TNNKQNQET
+45 TNNEQNQEAS
-54 PVDDVSTNE
+54 VDDASTNE
-63 TSTESPATGVA
+63 TSAESPATGVA

-87 QSDSNDEVTSIN
+87 QSDSNDEATSIN

-105 TEPVAN
+105 AEPVAN

-130 PTAPTFSPFDG
+130 PTTPTFSPFGG

-150 TTATTTSASST
+150 TTATTTSASTTTS
-161 APVEQANQPTA
+161 QPTA
-172 TSQSQPG
+172 ILQGQSNLT
-179 QVIQPEP
+179 VQPEP

-206 LLGVFI
+206 LLGVLI

-217 FNEKT
+217 YNEKT
-222 NVVKAAMSNLMS
+222 NVVKAAISNLMS
-234 QRDNSAK
+234 QRDNAAK

-262 ANGSMSADADV
+262 ANGSMSADANI

-282 SSFSNLGS
+282 SSFSDLGS

-302 KPSLSDSTQAMISTF
+302 KPSLSDNTQAMISTF
-317 ANTYSTNNTDLSVIF
+317 ANSYSTNNTDLSVIF

-339 IKVDYDLLTSNVA
+339 IKVDYDLLTSNTT

-407 ININQDKY
+407 ISINQDKY
-415 DEYIDLLVKTNVFNT
+415 DEYIDLLAKTNVFNT
-430 LSSCLGSDSKGE
+430 LSSCLGSDSNGE

-492 QYANKIPEIKAPEDA
+492 QYANKTPEIKAPEDA

-535 NDEFDVINTTDD
+535 NDEFDVINTADD
-547 ALVGPS
+547 ALVGPT
-553 LQDIPTGIISSGFIK
+553 LQDIPTGIINSGFIK

>member
-1 MVTTFRLCYTEFMDS
+1 MDS
-16 QDNQPWAPKDD
+16 QDNQPWAPKND

-45 TNNKQNQET
+45 TNNEQNQET
-54 PVDDVSTNE
+54 PVNDVSTNE
-63 TSTESPATGVA
+63 ANTENPVAGIA
-74 MDAVMPSSNAIDG
+74 MDAVMPSSGTSDKQSN
-87 QSDSNDEVTSIN
+87 SDSGAVNGETTAEVAAPAASSD
-99 ETNTEV
+99 
-105 TEPVAN
+105 A
-111 NDTESSIPQ
+111 ESSIPQ
-120 SVFDD
+120 SVFDN
-125 IASAE
+125 IASAG
-130 PTAPTFSPFDG
+130 PATPAFSPFGG
-141 VQDATQTTP
+141 VQDAAQTTP
-150 TTATTTSASST
+150 TATTTT
-161 APVEQANQPTA
+161 VGQ
-172 TSQSQPG
+172 TSQPITTSQGQPG
-179 QVIQPEP
+179 QTAQPEP

-217 FNEKT
+217 YNEKT
-222 NVVKAAMSNLMS
+222 NVVKAAISNLMS

-241 YSLEMSEDDMS
+241 YSLEMSEDDAS

-262 ANGSMSADADV
+262 ANGSMSADANI

-282 SSFSNLGS
+282 SSFSDLGS

-295 DNKALYI
+295 DNEALYI
-302 KPSLSDSTQAMISTF
+302 KPSLSDNTQAMISTF
-317 ANTYSTNNTDLSVIF
+317 ANSYSANNTDLSVIF

-339 IKVDYDLLTSNVA
+339 IKVDYDLLTSNA
-352 SASSAKGADSL
+352 TSASSAKGADSL

-415 DEYIDLLVKTNVFNT
+415 DEYIDLLAKTNVFNT
-430 LSSCLGSDSKGE
+430 LSSCLGSNSDGE
-442 PLTAETLKENIDTE
+442 LLTAETLKKNIDTE

-492 QYANKIPEIKAPEDA
+492 QYANKVPEIKAPEDA

-535 NDEFDVINTTDD
+535 NNELDVINTADD
-547 ALVGPS
+547 ALVGPT
-553 LQDIPTGIISSGFIK
+553 LQDIPTGIINSGFIK
-568 AFSDQLKD
+568 AFSNQLKD

>member
-16 QDNQPWAPKDD
+16 QDNQPWAPKND

-45 TNNKQNQET
+45 TNNEQNQET
-54 PVDDVSTNE
+54 PVNDVSTNE
-63 TSTESPATGVA
+63 ANTENPVAGIA
-74 MDAVMPSSNAIDG
+74 MDAVMPSSGTSDKQSN
-87 QSDSNDEVTSIN
+87 SDSGAVNGETTAEVAAPAASSD
-99 ETNTEV
+99 
-105 TEPVAN
+105 A
-111 NDTESSIPQ
+111 ESSIPQ
-120 SVFDD
+120 SVFDN
-125 IASAE
+125 IASAG
-130 PTAPTFSPFDG
+130 PATPAFSPFGG
-141 VQDATQTTP
+141 VQDAAQTTP
-150 TTATTTSASST
+150 TATTTT
-161 APVEQANQPTA
+161 VGQ
-172 TSQSQPG
+172 TSQPITTSQGQPG
-179 QVIQPEP
+179 QTAQPEP

-217 FNEKT
+217 YNEKT
-222 NVVKAAMSNLMS
+222 NVVKAAISNLMS

-241 YSLEMSEDDMS
+241 YSLEMSEDDAS

-262 ANGSMSADADV
+262 ANGSMSADANI

-282 SSFSNLGS
+282 SSFSDLGS

-295 DNKALYI
+295 DNEALYI
-302 KPSLSDSTQAMISTF
+302 KPSLSDNTQAMISTF
-317 ANTYSTNNTDLSVIF
+317 ANSYSANNTDLSVIF

-339 IKVDYDLLTSNVA
+339 IKVDYDLLTSNA
-352 SASSAKGADSL
+352 TSASSAKGADSL

-415 DEYIDLLVKTNVFNT
+415 DEYIDLLAKTNVFNT
-430 LSSCLGSDSKGE
+430 LSSCLGSNSDGE
-442 PLTAETLKENIDTE
+442 LLTAETLKKNIDTE

-492 QYANKIPEIKAPEDA
+492 QYANKVPEIKAPEDA

-535 NDEFDVINTTDD
+535 NNELDVINTADD
-547 ALVGPS
+547 ALVGPT
-553 LQDIPTGIISSGFIK
+553 LQDIPTGIINSGFIK
-568 AFSDQLKD
+568 AFSNQLKD

>member
-32 GDVNSVDDNQQLD
+32 EDVNSVDDNQQSD
-45 TNNKQNQET
+45 TNNEQNQEAS
-54 PVDDVSTNE
+54 VDDALTNE
-63 TSTESPATGVA
+63 TGAESPATGVA

-87 QSDSNDEVTSIN
+87 QSDSNDEATSVN

-105 TEPVAN
+105 AEPVTN
-111 NDTESSIPQ
+111 NDAESSIPQ

-130 PTAPTFSPFDG
+130 PTAPTFSPFGG
-141 VQDATQTTP
+141 VQDATQTTS
-150 TTATTTSASST
+150 TSSTTS
-161 APVEQANQPTA
+161 VEQTNQPIT
-172 TSQSQPG
+172 TPQGQPSQA
-179 QVIQPEP
+179 IQPEP

-196 LFIGIPILVI
+196 LFIGIPLLVI
-206 LLGVFI
+206 LIGVLI

-241 YSLEMSEDDMS
+241 YTFEISEGNMT
-252 VTISGNISYL
+252 VTIDGNISYL
-262 ANGSMSADADV
+262 AKGSMSADANV
-273 EIDTGVEMP
+273 KLDTGVEMP
-282 SSFSNLGS
+282 SSLGDLGGVS
-290 ISVIN
+290 IIN
-295 DNKALYI
+295 DDNAIYI
-302 KPSLSDSTQAMISTF
+302 KPSLSKNTQAMISTF
-317 ANTYSTNNTDLSVIF
+317 AANYSSVGGVNTNVVF

-339 IKVDYDLLTSNVA
+339 IKIDHDLLASNTISTS
-352 SASSAKGADSL
+352 STDGADSL
-363 KCIET
+363 KCVEA

-375 KISRQQLIDSLFD
+375 KISRQQLINSLFD

-415 DEYIDLLVKTNVFNT
+415 DEYIDLLAKTNVFNT
-430 LSSCLGSDSKGE
+430 LSSCLGSDSNGE
-442 PLTAETLKENIDTE
+442 PLTAKTLKENIDTE

-471 RQVDRIEISGKQGS
+471 RQVDRIEISGKQ
-485 ASFSASL
+485 ASSSFNATI
-492 QYANKIPEIKAPEDA
+492 QYANEVPEIKAPEDA

-535 NDEFDVINTTDD
+535 NNEFDVINTADD
-547 ALVGPS
+547 ALVGPT
-553 LQDIPTGIISSGFIK
+553 LQDIPTGIINSDFIK

>member
-1 MVTTFRLCYTEFMDS
+1 MDS

-32 GDVNSVDDNQQLD
+32 GDVNSIDDNQQSD
-45 TNNKQNQET
+45 TNNEQSQESS
-54 PVDDVSTNE
+54 VDDASTNE

-74 MDAVMPSSNAIDG
+74 MDAVMPTSNTTDEKVESSSEVVGDNSATESTESAATDNA
-87 QSDSNDEVTSIN
+87 
-99 ETNTEV
+99 
-105 TEPVAN
+105 
-111 NDTESSIPQ
+111 ESSIPQ

-125 IASAE
+125 IATSG
-130 PTAPTFSPFDG
+130 PTAPAFSPFGG
-141 VQDATQTTP
+141 VQNAAQATPTNNATPTNQAGQPTLTTDNQPSQATQPTP
-150 TTATTTSASST
+150 
-161 APVEQANQPTA
+161 
-172 TSQSQPG
+172 
-179 QVIQPEP
+179 
-186 KKKKSGLKIA
+186 KKKSGLKIA
-196 LFIGIPILVI
+196 LFIGIPLLVI
-206 LLGVFI
+206 LIGVLI

-241 YSLEMSEDDMS
+241 YTFEISEDEMT
-252 VTISGNISYL
+252 VTIDGSISYL
-262 ANGSMSADADV
+262 ANGPISADANIK
-273 EIDTGVEMP
+273 IDTGVDMP
-282 SSFSNLGS
+282 SSLSDLGG

-295 DNKALYI
+295 DNEALYI
-302 KPSLSDSTQAMISTF
+302 KPSLSDNTQAMISAF
-317 ANTYSTNNTDLSVIF
+317 ANSYSTNNTDLSVIF

-415 DEYIDLLVKTNVFNT
+415 DEYIDLLAKTNVFNT
-430 LSSCLGSDSKGE
+430 LSSCLGSNSDGE
-442 PLTAETLKENIDTE
+442 LLTAETLKENIDTE

-492 QYANKIPEIKAPEDA
+492 QYANEVPEIKTPEDA

-535 NDEFDVINTTDD
+535 NDEFDVINTADD
-547 ALVGPS
+547 ALVGPT

-568 AFSDQLKD
+568 AFSDQLKN

>member
-1 MVTTFRLCYTEFMDS
+1 MDS
-16 QDNQPWAPKDD
+16 QDNQPWAPKND

-45 TNNKQNQET
+45 TNNEQNPET
-54 PVDDVSTNE
+54 PVDDVSANE
-63 TSTESPATGVA
+63 ANTENPVTGIA
-74 MDAVMPSSNAIDG
+74 MDAVMPSSGTSDEQSSSDG
-87 QSDSNDEVTSIN
+87 GAVNGEATAEVAAPAASSD
-99 ETNTEV
+99 
-105 TEPVAN
+105 A
-111 NDTESSIPQ
+111 ESSIPQ
-120 SVFDD
+120 SVFDN
-125 IASAE
+125 IASDGPAT
-130 PTAPTFSPFDG
+130 PAFSPFGG
-141 VQDATQTTP
+141 VQDATQTT
-150 TTATTTSASST
+150 SASST
-161 APVEQANQPTA
+161 TSVEQTNQPITMP
-172 TSQSQPG
+172 QGQPG
-179 QVIQPEP
+179 QTAQPEP

-217 FNEKT
+217 YNEKT

-262 ANGSMSADADV
+262 ANGSMSADANI

-282 SSFSNLGS
+282 SSFSDLGS

-302 KPSLSDSTQAMISTF
+302 KPSLSDNTQAMISTF
-317 ANTYSTNNTDLSVIF
+317 ANSYSTNNTDLSVIF

-339 IKVDYDLLTSNVA
+339 IKVDYDLLTSNA
-352 SASSAKGADSL
+352 TSASSAKGADSL
-363 KCIET
+363 KCIEM

-430 LSSCLGSDSKGE
+430 LSSCLGSNSDGE
-442 PLTAETLKENIDTE
+442 LLTAETLKENIDTE
-456 TITDTSYKMYISGWN
+456 TITNTSYKMYISGWN

-492 QYANKIPEIKAPEDA
+492 QYANEVPEIKAPEDA

-535 NDEFDVINTTDD
+535 NDEFDVINTADD
-547 ALVGPS
+547 ALIGPT
-553 LQDIPTGIISSGFIK
+553 LQDIPTGIINSGFIK

>member
-1 MVTTFRLCYTEFMDS
+1 MATTFRLCYTEFMDS
-16 QDNQPWAPKDD
+16 QDNQPWAPKND

-45 TNNKQNQET
+45 TNNEQNPET
-54 PVDDVSTNE
+54 PVDDVSANE
-63 TSTESPATGVA
+63 ANTENPVTGIA
-74 MDAVMPSSNAIDG
+74 MDAVMPSSGTSDE
-87 QSDSNDEVTSIN
+87 QSSSDSGAANGETTAEVAAPAASSD
-99 ETNTEV
+99 
-105 TEPVAN
+105 A
-111 NDTESSIPQ
+111 ESSIPQ
-120 SVFDD
+120 SVFDN
-125 IASAE
+125 IASAG
-130 PTAPTFSPFDG
+130 PTTPAFSPFGG
-141 VQDATQTTP
+141 VQDAAQ
-150 TTATTTSASST
+150 TTSASNTTS
-161 APVEQANQPTA
+161 VEQ
-172 TSQSQPG
+172 TSQPITTSQGQPG
-179 QVIQPEP
+179 QTAQPEP

-217 FNEKT
+217 YNEKT

-241 YSLEMSEDDMS
+241 YSLEMSEDDAS

-262 ANGSMSADADV
+262 ANGSMSADANI

-282 SSFSNLGS
+282 SSFSDLGS

-302 KPSLSDSTQAMISTF
+302 KPSLSDNTQAMISTF
-317 ANTYSTNNTDLSVIF
+317 ANSYSTNNTDLSVIF

-339 IKVDYDLLTSNVA
+339 IKVDYDLLTSNA
-352 SASSAKGADSL
+352 TSASSAKGADSL

-430 LSSCLGSDSKGE
+430 LSSCLGSNSDGE
-442 PLTAETLKENIDTE
+442 LLTAETLKENIDTE
-456 TITDTSYKMYISGWN
+456 TITNTSYKMYISGWN

-492 QYANKIPEIKAPEDA
+492 QYANKVPEIKAPDDA
-507 TDIEDA
+507 TNIEDA
-513 MQELMQKIML
+513 MQELMQKMML

-535 NDEFDVINTTDD
+535 NNELDVINTADD
-547 ALVGPS
+547 ALVGPT
-553 LQDIPTGIISSGFIK
+553 LQDIPTGIINSGFIK
-568 AFSDQLKD
+568 AFSDQLKN

>member
-1 MVTTFRLCYTEFMDS
+1 MDS

-32 GDVNSVDDNQQLD
+32 GNVNSIDDNQQSS
-45 TNNKQNQET
+45 TNNEQNQEAS
-54 PVDDVSTNE
+54 VNDASTNE
-63 TSTESPATGVA
+63 TNVETPATGVA
-74 MDAVMPSSNAIDG
+74 MDAVMPASNVTDE
-87 QSDSNDEVTSIN
+87 QPDSNSEAANEN
-99 ETNTEV
+99 ETSTEV
-105 TEPVAN
+105 AEPVAN
-111 NDTESSIPQ
+111 TDTESSIPQ

-125 IASAE
+125 IASAG
-130 PTAPTFSPFDG
+130 PTSPAFSPFGG
-141 VQDATQTTP
+141 VQDATQSTP
-150 TTATTTSASST
+150 ATTTSASST

-196 LFIGIPILVI
+196 LFICIPILVI
-206 LLGVFI
+206 LIGVLI

-241 YSLEMSEDDMS
+241 YTFEISEDNMT
-252 VTISGNISYL
+252 VTIDGNISYL
-262 ANGSMSADADV
+262 ANGSMSADANI

-282 SSFSNLGS
+282 SSFSDLGS

-302 KPSLSDSTQAMISTF
+302 KPSLSDNTQAMISTF
-317 ANTYSTNNTDLSVIF
+317 ANSYSTNNTDLSVIF

-397 EKDANGKYYV
+397 EKDANGKYYI

-430 LSSCLGSDSKGE
+430 LSSCLGSDSNGE

-492 QYANKIPEIKAPEDA
+492 QYANKTPEIKAPEDA

-535 NDEFDVINTTDD
+535 NDEFDVINTADD
-547 ALVGPS
+547 ALVGPT

>member
-1 MVTTFRLCYTEFMDS
+1 MVTTLCLWYTEFMDS

-32 GDVNSVDDNQQLD
+32 GDVNSVDDNQQSD
-45 TNNKQNQET
+45 TNNEQNQEAS
-54 PVDDVSTNE
+54 VDDASTNE

-74 MDAVMPSSNAIDG
+74 MDAVMPSSSTSNE
-87 QSDSNDEVTSIN
+87 QSNSDSGAVNGETTAEVAAPAASSD
-99 ETNTEV
+99 
-105 TEPVAN
+105 A
-111 NDTESSIPQ
+111 ESSIPQ
-120 SVFDD
+120 SVFDN
-125 IASAE
+125 IASAG
-130 PTAPTFSPFDG
+130 PATPAFSPFGG
-141 VQDATQTTP
+141 VQDAAQTTP
-150 TTATTTSASST
+150 TATTTT
-161 APVEQANQPTA
+161 VGQ
-172 TSQSQPG
+172 TSQPITTSQGQPG
-179 QVIQPEP
+179 QTAQPEP
-186 KKKKSGLKIA
+186 EKKKSGLKIA
-196 LFIGIPILVI
+196 LFISIPILVI

-222 NVVKAAMSNLMS
+222 NVVKAAISNLMS

-262 ANGSMSADADV
+262 ANGSMSADANI

-282 SSFSNLGS
+282 SSFGDLGS

-302 KPSLSDSTQAMISTF
+302 KPSLSDNTQAMISTF
-317 ANTYSTNNTDLSVIF
+317 ANSYSTNNTDLSVIF

-415 DEYIDLLVKTNVFNT
+415 DEYIDLLAKTNVFNT
-430 LSSCLGSDSKGE
+430 LSSCLGSNSDGE
-442 PLTAETLKENIDTE
+442 LLTAETLKENIDTE

-485 ASFSASL
+485 ASFGASL
-492 QYANKIPEIKAPEDA
+492 QYANEVPEIKTPEDA

-535 NDEFDVINTTDD
+535 NDEFDVINTADD
-547 ALVGPS
+547 ALVGPT

-568 AFSDQLKD
+568 AFSDQLKN

>member
-1 MVTTFRLCYTEFMDS
+1 MVTTLCLWYTEYMDS

-32 GDVNSVDDNQQLD
+32 GDVNSIDDNQQSD
-45 TNNKQNQET
+45 TNNEQNQEAS
-54 PVDDVSTNE
+54 VDDASTNE

-74 MDAVMPSSNAIDG
+74 MDAVMPSSSTSDE
-87 QSDSNDEVTSIN
+87 QSSSDSGAVNGETTAEVAAPAASSD
-99 ETNTEV
+99 
-105 TEPVAN
+105 A
-111 NDTESSIPQ
+111 ESSIPQ
-120 SVFDD
+120 SVFDN
-125 IASAE
+125 IASAG
-130 PTAPTFSPFDG
+130 PATPAFSPFGG
-141 VQDATQTTP
+141 VQDAAQTTP
-150 TTATTTSASST
+150 TATTTT
-161 APVEQANQPTA
+161 VGQ
-172 TSQSQPG
+172 TSQPITTSQGQPG
-179 QVIQPEP
+179 QTAQPEP
-186 KKKKSGLKIA
+186 EKKKSGLKIA
-196 LFIGIPILVI
+196 LFISIPILVI

-222 NVVKAAMSNLMS
+222 NVVKAAISNLMS

-262 ANGSMSADADV
+262 ANGSMSADANI

-282 SSFSNLGS
+282 SSFGDLGS

-302 KPSLSDSTQAMISTF
+302 KPSLSDNTQAMISTF
-317 ANTYSTNNTDLSVIF
+317 ANSYSTNNTDLSVIF

-415 DEYIDLLVKTNVFNT
+415 DEYIDLLAKTNVFNT
-430 LSSCLGSDSKGE
+430 LSSCLGSNSDGE
-442 PLTAETLKENIDTE
+442 LLTAETLKENIDTE

-492 QYANKIPEIKAPEDA
+492 QYANEVPEIKTPEDA

-535 NDEFDVINTTDD
+535 NDEFDVINTADD
-547 ALVGPS
+547 ALVGPT

-568 AFSDQLKD
+568 AFSDQLKN

>member
-32 GDVNSVDDNQQLD
+32 GDVNSVDDNQQSD
-45 TNNKQNQET
+45 TNNEQNQEAS
-54 PVDDVSTNE
+54 VDDASTNE

-74 MDAVMPSSNAIDG
+74 MDAVMPSSSTSDE
-87 QSDSNDEVTSIN
+87 QSSSDSGAVNGETTAEVAAPATSSD
-99 ETNTEV
+99 
-105 TEPVAN
+105 A
-111 NDTESSIPQ
+111 ESSIPQ
-120 SVFDD
+120 SVFDN
-125 IASAE
+125 IASAG
-130 PTAPTFSPFDG
+130 PATPAFSPFGG
-141 VQDATQTTP
+141 VQDVAQTTP
-150 TTATTTSASST
+150 TATTTT
-161 APVEQANQPTA
+161 VEQ
-172 TSQSQPG
+172 TSQPITTSQGQPG
-179 QVIQPEP
+179 QTAQPEP
-186 KKKKSGLKIA
+186 EKKKSGLKIA
-196 LFIGIPILVI
+196 LFISIPILVI

-222 NVVKAAMSNLMS
+222 NVVKAAISNLMS

-262 ANGSMSADADV
+262 ANGSMSADANI

-282 SSFSNLGS
+282 SSFGDLGS

-295 DNKALYI
+295 DNEALYI
-302 KPSLSDSTQAMISTF
+302 KPSLSDNTQAMISTF
-317 ANTYSTNNTDLSVIF
+317 ANSYSTNNTDLSVIF

-415 DEYIDLLVKTNVFNT
+415 DEYIDLLAKTNVFNT
-430 LSSCLGSDSKGE
+430 LSSCLGSNSDGE
-442 PLTAETLKENIDTE
+442 LLTAETLKENIDTE

-492 QYANKIPEIKAPEDA
+492 QYANEVPEIKTPEDA

-535 NDEFDVINTTDD
+535 NDEFDVINTADD
-547 ALVGPS
+547 ALVGPT

-568 AFSDQLKD
+568 AFSDQLKN

>member
-1 MVTTFRLCYTEFMDS
+1 MDS
-16 QDNQPWAPKDD
+16 QDNQPWAPKND

-45 TNNKQNQET
+45 TNNEQNPET
-54 PVDDVSTNE
+54 PVDDVSANE
-63 TSTESPATGVA
+63 TNTENPATGIA
-74 MDAVMPSSNAIDG
+74 MDAVMPSSGTSDE
-87 QSDSNDEVTSIN
+87 QSSSDSGAVNGETTAEVATPAASSD
-99 ETNTEV
+99 
-105 TEPVAN
+105 A
-111 NDTESSIPQ
+111 ESSIPQ
-120 SVFDD
+120 SVFDN
-125 IASAE
+125 IASTGPAT
-130 PTAPTFSPFDG
+130 PAFSPFGG
-141 VQDATQTTP
+141 VQDAAQTTP
-150 TTATTTSASST
+150 TATTTT
-161 APVEQANQPTA
+161 VGQ
-172 TSQSQPG
+172 TSQPITTSQGQPG
-179 QVIQPEP
+179 QTAQPEP

-217 FNEKT
+217 YNEKT
-222 NVVKAAMSNLMS
+222 NVVKAAISNLMS

-241 YSLEMSEDDMS
+241 YSLEMSEDDAS

-262 ANGSMSADADV
+262 ANGSMSADANI

-282 SSFSNLGS
+282 SSFSDLGS

-302 KPSLSDSTQAMISTF
+302 KPSLSDNTQAMISTF
-317 ANTYSTNNTDLSVIF
+317 ANSYSTNSTDLSVIF

-339 IKVDYDLLTSNVA
+339 IKVDYDLLTSNA
-352 SASSAKGADSL
+352 TSASSTKGAESL
-363 KCIET
+363 KCIEA

-430 LSSCLGSDSKGE
+430 LSSCLGSNSDGE
-442 PLTAETLKENIDTE
+442 LLTAETLKKNIDTE

-471 RQVDRIEISGKQGS
+471 RQVDRIEINGKQGS

-492 QYANKIPEIKAPEDA
+492 QYANKVPEIKAPDDA

-523 QQSSGRDIEIYT
+523 QQSSERDIEIYT
-535 NDEFDVINTTDD
+535 NDELDVINTADD
-547 ALVGPS
+547 ALVGPT
-553 LQDIPTGIISSGFIK
+553 LQDIPTGIINSGFIK